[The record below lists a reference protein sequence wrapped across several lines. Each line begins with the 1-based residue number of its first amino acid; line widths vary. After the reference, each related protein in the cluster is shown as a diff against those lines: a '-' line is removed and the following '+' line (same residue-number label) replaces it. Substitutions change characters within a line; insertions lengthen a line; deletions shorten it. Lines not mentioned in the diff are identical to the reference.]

1 MYDTTVLEHWILSY
15 NANSCAPAQ
24 DIAAEN
30 ERITL
35 SMTHIDDR

>member
-1 MYDTTVLEHWILSY
+1 MYDTVGLENWILSY
-15 NANSCAPAQ
+15 KANSCASAQ